1 MKIHVNTTILWKRE
15 EKFKWQLFTGEREPA
30 IFVSRIHNNSVR
42 RISMMKKYCA
52 ISAALIALL
61 ALSAACEDNP
71 FDPNAWKTKSH
82 DGFVLKWRVQGSSLE
97 VELKGPS
104 TGWIAVGFAGSY
116 MMHDSNIIIGYVNGS
131 SVSIRDD
138 FGVDSNTHV
147 SDSDLQGGEQN
158 VSGKSGS
165 EGSGTTTIFFTIPLD
180 SGDLYDNALSEGQSY
195 NIVFACSADGADNFT
210 SNYTSITNT
219 SITI

>member
-1 MKIHVNTTILWKRE
+1 
-15 EKFKWQLFTGEREPA
+15 
-30 IFVSRIHNNSVR
+30 
-42 RISMMKKYCA
+42 MKKYCM
-52 ISAALIALL
+52 ISVTLVTLL
-61 ALSAACEDNP
+61 LFLAACEDGP
-71 FDPNAWKTKSH
+71 FDPDGWNTKSH
-82 DGFVLKWRVQGSSLE
+82 EGFVLKWRVQGSDLE
-97 VELKGPS
+97 AELKGPS

-116 MMHDSNIIIGYVNGS
+116 MMHDANIIIGYVNGS

-158 VSGKSGS
+158 VWDKSGN
-165 EGSGTTTIFFTIPLD
+165 EGSGTTTIFFTIPMD

-195 NIVFACSADGADNFT
+195 NIVFACGADGADDFT
-210 SNYTSITNT
+210 SDNTTITNT

>member
-1 MKIHVNTTILWKRE
+1 MKILNIV
-15 EKFKWQLFTGEREPA
+15 
-30 IFVSRIHNNSVR
+30 
-42 RISMMKKYCA
+42 
-52 ISAALIALL
+52 SAAVIFLL
-61 ALSAACEDNP
+61 LLCMACEDSP
-71 FDPNAWKTKSH
+71 FDPNKWSTLSH
-82 DGFVLKWRVQGSSLE
+82 EGFELKWRVQDSNLE

-138 FGVDSNTHV
+138 FGIDSDTHV
-147 SDSDLQGGEQN
+147 SDTDLQGGEQN

-165 EGSGTTTIFFTIPLD
+165 EDSGATTISFTIPMN

-195 NIVFACSADGADNFT
+195 NIVLACAADGADNFA
-210 SNYTSITNT
+210 SGYTTITNT
-219 SITI
+219 SIKI